1 MVSNEVKDHLATYVF
16 NKVMETRGQE
26 IARVMGLIQIIY
38 DEEELRSIRNYIE
51 ERVLPRRIG
60 G

>member
-1 MVSNEVKDHLATYVF
+1 MEV
-16 NKVMETRGQE
+16 RGQE
-26 IARVMGLIQIIY
+26 IARVMGLIEPIY

-51 ERVLPRRIG
+51 ERVFPRRIG